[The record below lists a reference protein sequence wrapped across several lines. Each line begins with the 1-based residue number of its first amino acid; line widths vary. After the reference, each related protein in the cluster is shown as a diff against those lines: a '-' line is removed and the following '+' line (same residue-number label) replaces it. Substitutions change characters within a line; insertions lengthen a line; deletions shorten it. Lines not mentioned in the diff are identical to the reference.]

1 MRAADNVRTPRSGSA
16 VTTATAA
23 ASNFTGLAIASFLIG
38 MFQATIANSCVA
50 ITQSWYRRQEQ
61 SYRTTYWQ
69 IANSMSSVVGP
80 LLTYGVGHAASSG
93 GLHQYQAICICL
105 VSLLGFSRAGRET
118 DSFISVTGLDRR
130 GQYTSRRVYAP
141 EPPTDSQIS
150 ENRYG
155 AQDRGRTITGKQYRH
170 E

>member
-1 MRAADNVRTPRSGSA
+1 
-16 VTTATAA
+16 
-23 ASNFTGLAIASFLIG
+23 
-38 MFQATIANSCVA
+38 
-50 ITQSWYRRQEQ
+50 
-61 SYRTTYWQ
+61 
-69 IANSMSSVVGP
+69 MSSVVGP

-105 VSLLGFSRAGRET
+105 VSLLGFSRDGRET
-118 DSFISVTGLDRR
+118 DSFISVTGFDRR

-141 EPPTDSQIS
+141 KPPTDSQIS